1 MAESESGQ
9 DKTEEATP
17 KRIRES
23 REKGQV
29 ARSKEL
35 NTAMVMLAGSSGV
48 LLFGEDIGKGI
59 VNLLTRSFSFDPHV
73 IDDQNIMLTQFQS
86 MIYEALWL
94 LAPFLAILLVSTIVG
109 PAIIGGLNF
118 SLKSIKFKGEKLNPL
133 KGMKNLFS
141 LKSVMELFKT
151 LAKFLVIGTATIYAL
166 DSLSDDLIQLGQ
178 EVFPGAVFHA
188 LSILAWG
195 FFIFSSTLWLIAG
208 ADVPFQLW
216 QHSKQLKMTRQEVK
230 DEMKDSEG
238 RPEVKARIRQVQ
250 QELSRQRMMQDVP
263 TADVVVTNPTH
274 YSVALKYNK
283 EDSAPIVIAKGRG
296 LIAAQIK
303 KLANENNIQ
312 IVEAPPLARALYSST
327 KIGHIIPP
335 DLFKAVAI
343 ILAYVFQLKK
353 LDADTRHRLE
363 RPTDL
368 PVPDYYE
375 GMEKI

>member
-141 LKSVMELFKT
+141 LKVSKCQHP
-151 LAKFLVIGTATIYAL
+151 
-166 DSLSDDLIQLGQ
+166 S
-178 EVFPGAVFHA
+178 
-188 LSILAWG
+188 
-195 FFIFSSTLWLIAG
+195 FFI
-208 ADVPFQLW
+208 D
-216 QHSKQLKMTRQEVK
+216 
-230 DEMKDSEG
+230 
-238 RPEVKARIRQVQ
+238 
-250 QELSRQRMMQDVP
+250 
-263 TADVVVTNPTH
+263 
-274 YSVALKYNK
+274 
-283 EDSAPIVIAKGRG
+283 
-296 LIAAQIK
+296 
-303 KLANENNIQ
+303 
-312 IVEAPPLARALYSST
+312 
-327 KIGHIIPP
+327 
-335 DLFKAVAI
+335 
-343 ILAYVFQLKK
+343 
-353 LDADTRHRLE
+353 
-363 RPTDL
+363 
-368 PVPDYYE
+368 
-375 GMEKI
+375 